1 MCEKKHDN
9 EARNEKTISRENL
22 SSDIMIYGSVGK
34 KNLYVS
40 LKLILSSRVVTNLC
54 YLVRDPDPTGI
65 HLDPDS
71 TIQAYED
78 INIELSN
85 L

>member
-40 LKLILSSRVVTNLC
+40 LKLIPSSRVVTNLC
-54 YLVRDPDPTGI
+54 YLVRDP
-65 HLDPDS
+65 LDPDS
-71 TIQAYED
+71 TIRAYED
-78 INIELSN
+78 INITLSN
-85 L
+85 F